1 MFQRLF
7 QRLFQIGFQRSSLA
21 ILVAAALLPLAA
33 IHAADPSPAPSAA
46 PAASAAAATPTGA
59 APGSFKIGIM
69 TGTVSQGEDE
79 FRAAQMV
86 EKDNPGLVKHVTY
99 PDNFMQEQETTIS
112 QVTALASDP
121 QIKAIVIAQAIPG
134 SVAAVKKVKATRPD
148 ILFFLVEPHEDTPVV
163 NEVADF
169 ALQPDQEARGS
180 SIIQVANK
188 MGAKKFVHY
197 SFPRHMSQE
206 PLAKRRDRMQA
217 ECAKLGMEFINATA
231 PDPMREGGVAGA
243 QQFIKED
250 VPRQVAKYGKKVAF
264 FSTNCGMQEPL
275 IKAAMDTGAIFPE
288 QCCPSPTH
296 GYPGALGLEIPPDK
310 AGDIGFISDQI
321 KAKVTEAGRSG
332 KFATWKIAANI
343 VAIKAC
349 TEMARLAVEGKM
361 KLSDQAAVKEQLER
375 AAGGVKITVNKWDA
389 KVGNYYLMLADS
401 VIF

>member
-1 MFQRLF
+1 MFKRL
-7 QRLFQIGFQRSSLA
+7 I
-21 ILVAAALLPLAA
+21 IAAAVLIPLGLAFA
-33 IHAADPSPAPSAA
+33 QSSA
-46 PAASAAAATPTGA
+46 SSA

-79 FRAAQMV
+79 FRGAQMV
-86 EKDNPGLVKHVTY
+86 DRDNPGLIKHVTY

-112 QVTALASDP
+112 QVTGLASDP
-121 QIKAIVIAQAIPG
+121 AIKAIVIAQAIPG
-134 SVAAVKKVKATRPD
+134 SVAAVKKVKASRPD
-148 ILFFLVEPHEDTPVV
+148 ILFFLIEPHEDAPVV
-163 NEVADF
+163 NQVADF
-169 ALQPDQEARGS
+169 ALQPDQMARGS
-180 SIIQVANK
+180 SIIQVASK

-206 PLAKRRDRMQA
+206 PLSKRRDRMQE

-275 IKAAMDTGAIFPE
+275 IKAAMDTGAMFPE

-296 GYPGALGLEIPPDK
+296 GYPGALGLSIPPEK
-310 AGDIGFISDQI
+310 AGDIQFISDRI
-321 KAKVTEAGRSG
+321 KAKVAEAERSG

-343 VAIKAC
+343 VAIRAC
-349 TEMARLAVEGKM
+349 VDMARKAIEGKL
-361 KLSDQAAVKEQLER
+361 KLDDIAAVQAEIER
-375 AAGGVKITVNKWDA
+375 VAGGTKVQLSKWDP
-389 KVGNYYLMLADS
+389 KVGNFYLMLS
-401 VIF
+401 ESIVF